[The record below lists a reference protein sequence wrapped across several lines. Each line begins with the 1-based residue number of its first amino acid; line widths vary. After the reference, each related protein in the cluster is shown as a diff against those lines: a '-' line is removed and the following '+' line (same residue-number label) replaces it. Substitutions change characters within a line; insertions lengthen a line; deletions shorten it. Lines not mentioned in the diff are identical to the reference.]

1 MPTYADLVDWAG
13 AENVVRADPV
23 TVAGWKI
30 PEEHKALLV
39 NIGVPLA
46 ENLIED
52 VAFQPEAEPVL
63 LTRDGRRLYRLTKNH
78 QGDLLPDL
86 LWAFGA
92 EPVTGTVHYVL
103 PDGEAWF
110 ANSSIDLWLQCLHYY
125 GRHLSR
131 SEVLNDPDER
141 EEEALAELGRLAAE
155 MKEIDPP
162 AFDGYRGCIWAEFL
176 DRWLW

>member
-23 TVAGWKI
+23 DVAGRKI

-52 VAFQPEAEPVL
+52 VVFQPEAEPGL

-78 QGDLLPDL
+78 HGDLVPGL
-86 LWAFGA
+86 LWA
-92 EPVTGTVHYVL
+92 
-103 PDGEAWF
+103 
-110 ANSSIDLWLQCLHYY
+110 NSADWQP
-125 GRHLSR
+125 R
-131 SEVLNDPDER
+131 
-141 EEEALAELGRLAAE
+141 
-155 MKEIDPP
+155 
-162 AFDGYRGCIWAEFL
+162 
-176 DRWLW
+176 